1 MPLISYLLPLTF
13 YLIMKRIL
21 LAISLLVGGVASAQ
35 QDLQEQ
41 INQLRAEIDQLKA
54 TAPAPLPMPEN
65 EGEQPIHKKFNMYF
79 NFQGSFD
86 LEKAKDKD
94 MTAKFYARQLRWEVR
109 GDITDRIF
117 YRFRHRLNKSNVA
130 ASLDNLAT
138 ATDMLYAGFRLD
150 DKWTLTAGK
159 LCQAWGGFEFDLN
172 PMNIYEYSDFL
183 QNMDNFML
191 GAMIT
196 YTPNQNH
203 EFNFQI
209 TDVRND
215 KFETLYGTATNTI
228 RASKAPL
235 TYIFNWNGNL
245 FDNLVQTRWG
255 GGLQSEADGYNNWL
269 LMLGTKLNLSKFQVF
284 FDYMMANEALDR
296 LNYTPLSANGKT
308 ATPVKDA
315 KYNSFILKAEYQ
327 PVPHWNIF
335 AQGMYETAKSDL
347 LNNELKSIGYYAGVE
362 YLPFEKQDLRF
373 FLAYIG
379 RSQDNK
385 NTNITKDTNR
395 VSLGLMY
402 RIKAF

>member
-1 MPLISYLLPLTF
+1 
-13 YLIMKRIL
+13 MKKIL
-21 LAISLLVGGVASAQ
+21 LAVSLLIGGIASAQ
-35 QDLQEQ
+35 QDLQNQ

-54 TAPAPLPMPEN
+54 TAPAPLPMSQDGEEN
-65 EGEQPIHKKFNMYF
+65 PIHKKFNMYF

-86 LEKAKDKD
+86 VEKAKDQD

-117 YRFRHRLNKSNVA
+117 YRFRHRLNKSNA
-130 ASLDNLAT
+130 RASLDNLAK

-159 LCQAWGGFEFDLN
+159 MCQAWGGFEFDLN
-172 PMNIYEYSDFL
+172 PMNIYEYSDFIE
-183 QNMDNFML
+183 NMDNFML

-196 YTPNQNH
+196 YAPNKNH
-203 EFNFQI
+203 EFNLQI

-215 KFETLYGTATNTI
+215 SFETLYGTATNTI
-228 RASKAPL
+228 NASKAPL

-245 FDNLVQTRWG
+245 FDNLIQTRWG
-255 GGLQSEADGYNNWL
+255 GGLQSEADGYNNWM
-269 LMLGTKLNLSKFQVF
+269 LMWGTKLNLPKFQVF

-296 LNYTPLSANGKT
+296 LKYTPMSSTVL
-308 ATPVKDA
+308 VKDA
-315 KYNSFILKAEYQ
+315 KYNSFVLKAEYQ
-327 PVPHWNIF
+327 PIPQLNIF
-335 AQGMYETAKSDL
+335 AQGLYETAKNDL
-347 LNNELKSIGYYAGVE
+347 TDNKMTGIGYFAGVE

-379 RSQDNK
+379 RSRENK
-385 NTNITKDTNR
+385 LTNVTTDTNR
-395 VSLGLMY
+395 VSIGLMY

>member
-1 MPLISYLLPLTF
+1 
-13 YLIMKRIL
+13 MKKIL
-21 LAISLLVGGVASAQ
+21 LAVSLLIGGIASAQ
-35 QDLQEQ
+35 QDLQNQ

-54 TAPAPLPMPEN
+54 TAPAPLPMSQDGEEN
-65 EGEQPIHKKFNMYF
+65 PIHKKFNMYF

-86 LEKAKDKD
+86 VEKAKDQD

-117 YRFRHRLNKSNVA
+117 YRFRHRLNKSNA
-130 ASLDNLAT
+130 RASLDNLAK

-159 LCQAWGGFEFDLN
+159 MCQAWGGFEFDLN

-183 QNMDNFML
+183 ENMDNFML

-196 YTPNQNH
+196 YAPNENH

-215 KFETLYGTATNTI
+215 KFADIYGTTSPTI
-228 RASKAPL
+228 SESKAPL

-245 FDNLVQTRWG
+245 FDNLIQTRWG

-269 LMLGTKLNLSKFQVF
+269 LMLGTKLNLPKFQVF
-284 FDYMMANEALDR
+284 FDYMMANEQLDR
-296 LNYTPLSANGKT
+296 LKYTPMSGTTL
-308 ATPVKDA
+308 VKDA
-315 KYNSFILKAEYQ
+315 KYNSFVLKAEYQ

-335 AQGMYETAKSDL
+335 AQGMYETAKNDL
-347 LNNELKSIGYYAGVE
+347 TDNKMTGIGYFAGVE

-379 RSQDNK
+379 RSREKNNVTDN
-385 NTNITKDTNR
+385 TNR

>member
-21 LAISLLVGGVASAQ
+21 LAISLLIGGVASAQ

-228 RASKAPL
+228 SASKAPL

-269 LMLGTKLNLSKFQVF
+269 LMLGTKLNLPKFQVF
-284 FDYMMANEALDR
+284 FDYMMANEQLDR
-296 LNYTPLSANGKT
+296 LKYTPMSSTVL
-308 ATPVKDA
+308 VKDA
-315 KYNSFILKAEYQ
+315 KYNSFVLKAEYQ
-327 PVPHWNIF
+327 PIPQLNIF
-335 AQGMYETAKSDL
+335 AQGLYETAKNDL
-347 LNNELKSIGYYAGVE
+347 TDNKMTGIGYFAGVE

-379 RSQDNK
+379 RSREKNNVTDN
-385 NTNITKDTNR
+385 TNR

>member
-1 MPLISYLLPLTF
+1 
-13 YLIMKRIL
+13 MKKIL
-21 LAISLLVGGVASAQ
+21 LAVSLLIGGIASAQ
-35 QDLQEQ
+35 QDLQNQ

-54 TAPAPLPMPEN
+54 TAPAPLSMPEN
-65 EGEQPIHKKFNMYF
+65 QGEQPFHKKFNMYF

-86 LEKAKDKD
+86 VEKAKDQD

-117 YRFRHRLNKSNVA
+117 YRFRHRLNKSNA
-130 ASLDNLAT
+130 RASLDNLAK

-159 LCQAWGGFEFDLN
+159 MCQAWGGFEFDLN

-183 QNMDNFML
+183 ENMDNFML

-196 YTPNQNH
+196 YAPNENH

-215 KFETLYGTATNTI
+215 KFADIYGTTSPTI
-228 RASKAPL
+228 SESKAPL

-245 FDNLVQTRWG
+245 FDNLIQTRWG

-269 LMLGTKLNLSKFQVF
+269 LMLGTKLNLPKFQVF
-284 FDYMMANEALDR
+284 FDYMMANEQLDR
-296 LNYTPLSANGKT
+296 LKYTPMSGTTL
-308 ATPVKDA
+308 VKDA
-315 KYNSFILKAEYQ
+315 KYNSFVLKAEYQ

-347 LNNELKSIGYYAGVE
+347 PNNELKGIGYFAGVE

-379 RSQDNK
+379 RSREKNNVTDN
-385 NTNITKDTNR
+385 TNR

>member
-1 MPLISYLLPLTF
+1 
-13 YLIMKRIL
+13 MKKIL
-21 LAISLLVGGVASAQ
+21 LAVSLLIGGIASAQ
-35 QDLQEQ
+35 QDLQNQ

-54 TAPAPLPMPEN
+54 TAPAPLFMPEN

-86 LEKAKDKD
+86 VEKAKDQD

-117 YRFRHRLNKSNVA
+117 YRFRHRLNKSNA
-130 ASLDNLAT
+130 RASLDNLAK

-159 LCQAWGGFEFDLN
+159 MCQAWGGFEFDLN

-183 QNMDNFML
+183 ENMDNFML

-196 YTPNQNH
+196 YAPNENH

-215 KFETLYGTATNTI
+215 KFADIYGTTSPTI
-228 RASKAPL
+228 SESKAPL

-245 FDNLVQTRWG
+245 FDNLIQTRWG

-269 LMLGTKLNLSKFQVF
+269 LMLGTKLNLPKFQVF
-284 FDYMMANEALDR
+284 FDYMMANEQLDR
-296 LNYTPLSANGKT
+296 LKYTPMSGTTL
-308 ATPVKDA
+308 VKDA
-315 KYNSFILKAEYQ
+315 KYNSFVLKAEYQ

-347 LNNELKSIGYYAGVE
+347 PNNELKSIGYFAGVE

-379 RSQDNK
+379 RSREKNNVTDN
-385 NTNITKDTNR
+385 TNR

>member
-1 MPLISYLLPLTF
+1 
-13 YLIMKRIL
+13 MKKIL
-21 LAISLLVGGVASAQ
+21 LAISLLVGGVATAQ
-35 QDLQEQ
+35 QDLQDQ

-86 LEKAKDKD
+86 VEKAKDKD
-94 MTAKFYARQLRWEVR
+94 MTAKFYARQLRLEVR

-117 YRFRHRLNKSNVA
+117 YRFRHRLNKSNA
-130 ASLDNLAT
+130 ATSLDNLAK

-150 DKWTLTAGK
+150 DKWALTAGK
-159 LCQAWGGFEFDLN
+159 MCQAWGGFEFDLN
-172 PMNIYEYSDFL
+172 PMNIYEYSDFIE
-183 QNMDNFML
+183 NMDNFML

-196 YTPNQNH
+196 YAPNKNH
-203 EFNFQI
+203 EFNLQI

-215 KFETLYGTATNTI
+215 SFKTLYGTATNTI
-228 RASKAPL
+228 SASKAPL

-255 GGLQSEADGYNNWL
+255 GGLQSEADGYNDWL

-296 LNYTPLSANGKT
+296 LAYTPLS
-308 ATPVKDA
+308 KDSNNNILA
-315 KYNSFILKAEYQ
+315 IKDTKYNSFVLKAEYQ
-327 PVPHWNIF
+327 PAPHWNIF
-335 AQGMYETAKSDL
+335 AQGLYETAKNDL
-347 LNNELKSIGYYAGVE
+347 TDNKMTGIGYFAGVE

-379 RSQDNK
+379 RSRENK
-385 NTNITKDTNR
+385 LTNVTTDTNR
-395 VSLGLMY
+395 VSIGLMY

>member
-1 MPLISYLLPLTF
+1 
-13 YLIMKRIL
+13 MKKIL
-21 LAISLLVGGVASAQ
+21 LAVSLLIGGIASAQ
-35 QDLQEQ
+35 QDLQNQ

-54 TAPAPLPMPEN
+54 TAPAPLSMPEN
-65 EGEQPIHKKFNMYF
+65 QGEQPFHKKFNMYF

-86 LEKAKDKD
+86 VEKAKDQD

-117 YRFRHRLNKSNVA
+117 YRFRHRLNKSNA
-130 ASLDNLAT
+130 RASLDNLAK

-159 LCQAWGGFEFDLN
+159 MCQAWGGFEFDLN

-183 QNMDNFML
+183 ENMDNFML

-196 YTPNQNH
+196 YAPNENH

-215 KFETLYGTATNTI
+215 KFADIYGTTSPTI
-228 RASKAPL
+228 SESKAPL

-245 FDNLVQTRWG
+245 FDNLIQTRWG

-269 LMLGTKLNLSKFQVF
+269 LMLGTKLNLPKFQVF
-284 FDYMMANEALDR
+284 FDYMMANEQLDR
-296 LNYTPLSANGKT
+296 LKYTPKSGTTL
-308 ATPVKDA
+308 VKDA
-315 KYNSFILKAEYQ
+315 KYNSFVLKAEYQ

-347 LNNELKSIGYYAGVE
+347 PNNELKGIGYFAGIE

-379 RSQDNK
+379 RSREKD
-385 NTNITKDTNR
+385 NITDNTNR

>member
-1 MPLISYLLPLTF
+1 
-13 YLIMKRIL
+13 MKKIL
-21 LAISLLVGGVASAQ
+21 LAVSLLIGGIASAQ
-35 QDLQEQ
+35 QDLQNQ

-54 TAPAPLPMPEN
+54 TAPAPLSMPEN

-86 LEKAKDKD
+86 VEKAKDQD

-117 YRFRHRLNKSNVA
+117 YRFRHRLNKSNA
-130 ASLDNLAT
+130 RASLDNLAK

-159 LCQAWGGFEFDLN
+159 MCQAWGGFEFDLN

-183 QNMDNFML
+183 ENMDNFML

-196 YTPNQNH
+196 YAPNENH

-215 KFETLYGTATNTI
+215 KFADIYGTTSPTI
-228 RASKAPL
+228 SESKAPL

-245 FDNLVQTRWG
+245 FDNLIQTRWG

-269 LMLGTKLNLSKFQVF
+269 LMLGTKLNLPKFQVF
-284 FDYMMANEALDR
+284 FDYMMANEQLDR
-296 LNYTPLSANGKT
+296 LKYTPMSGTTL
-308 ATPVKDA
+308 VKDA
-315 KYNSFILKAEYQ
+315 KYNSFVLKAEYQ

-335 AQGMYETAKSDL
+335 AQGMYETAKNDL
-347 LNNELKSIGYYAGVE
+347 TDNKMTGIGYFAGVE

-379 RSQDNK
+379 RSREKNNVTDN
-385 NTNITKDTNR
+385 TNR

>member
-1 MPLISYLLPLTF
+1 
-13 YLIMKRIL
+13 
-21 LAISLLVGGVASAQ
+21 
-35 QDLQEQ
+35 
-41 INQLRAEIDQLKA
+41 
-54 TAPAPLPMPEN
+54 
-65 EGEQPIHKKFNMYF
+65 MYF

-86 LEKAKDKD
+86 VEKAKGQD

-117 YRFRHRLNKSNVA
+117 YRFRHRLNKSNA
-130 ASLDNLAT
+130 RASLDNLAK

-159 LCQAWGGFEFDLN
+159 MCQAWGGFEFDLN

-183 QNMDNFML
+183 ENMDNFML

-196 YTPNQNH
+196 YAPNENH

-215 KFETLYGTATNTI
+215 KFADIYGTTSPTI
-228 RASKAPL
+228 SESKAPL

-245 FDNLVQTRWG
+245 FDNLIQTRWG

-269 LMLGTKLNLSKFQVF
+269 LMLGTKLNLPKFQVF
-284 FDYMMANEALDR
+284 FDYMMANEQLDR
-296 LNYTPLSANGKT
+296 LKYTPMSGTTL
-308 ATPVKDA
+308 VKDA
-315 KYNSFILKAEYQ
+315 KYNSFVLKAEYQ

-335 AQGMYETAKSDL
+335 AQGMYETAKNDL
-347 LNNELKSIGYYAGVE
+347 TDNKMTGIGYFAGVE

-379 RSQDNK
+379 RSREKNNVTDN
-385 NTNITKDTNR
+385 TNR

>member
-1 MPLISYLLPLTF
+1 MKHSLLLG
-13 YLIMKRIL
+13 ML
-21 LAISLLVGGVASAQ
+21 LAVATSSNAQDNHGYGAGDGDFKSLSEEIAKLKKHNDMFNVYFNYAASGQVA
-35 QDLQEQ
+35 QDA
-41 INQLRAEIDQLKA
+41 NKDWGTKFANKQLRIEIKGNL
-54 TAPAPLPMPEN
+54 T
-65 EGEQPIHKKFNMYF
+65 
-79 NFQGSFD
+79 
-86 LEKAKDKD
+86 DKL
-94 MTAKFYARQLRWEVR
+94 Y
-109 GDITDRIF
+109 
-117 YRFRHRLNKSNVA
+117 YRFRHRLNKANGAQSE
-130 ASLDNLAT
+130 DNFAK
-138 ATDMLYAGFRLD
+138 ATDIMMVGYKFN
-150 DKWTLTAGK
+150 DKLKVEAGK
-159 LCQAWGGFEFDLN
+159 MCQIWGGFEFDEN
-172 PMNIYEYSDFL
+172 PMVIYQYSDMVD
-183 QNMDNFML
+183 NMDNFML

-196 YTPNQNH
+196 YAPNENH

-215 KFETLYGTATNTI
+215 KFADIYGTATNTI
-228 RASKAPL
+228 NASKAPL

-315 KYNSFILKAEYQ
+315 KYNSFVLKAEYQ

-347 LNNELKSIGYYAGVE
+347 PNNELKSIGYYAGVE

-373 FLAYIG
+373 FLVYIG

>member
-1 MPLISYLLPLTF
+1 
-13 YLIMKRIL
+13 MKKIL
-21 LAISLLVGGVASAQ
+21 LAVSLLIGGIASAQ
-35 QDLQEQ
+35 QDLQNQ

-54 TAPAPLPMPEN
+54 TAPAPLSMPEN
-65 EGEQPIHKKFNMYF
+65 EGEQPFHKKFNMYF

-86 LEKAKDKD
+86 VEKAKDQD

-117 YRFRHRLNKSNVA
+117 YRFRHRLNKSNA
-130 ASLDNLAT
+130 RASLDNLAK

-159 LCQAWGGFEFDLN
+159 MCQAWGGFEFDLN

-183 QNMDNFML
+183 ENMDNFML

-196 YTPNQNH
+196 YAPNENH

-215 KFETLYGTATNTI
+215 KFADIYGTTSPTI
-228 RASKAPL
+228 SESKAPL

-245 FDNLVQTRWG
+245 FDNLIQTRWG

-269 LMLGTKLNLSKFQVF
+269 LMLGTKLNLPKFQVF

-296 LNYTPLSANGKT
+296 LKYTPMSSTVL
-308 ATPVKDA
+308 VKDA
-315 KYNSFILKAEYQ
+315 KYNSFVLKAEYQ
-327 PVPHWNIF
+327 PIPQLNIF
-335 AQGMYETAKSDL
+335 AQGLYETAKNDL
-347 LNNELKSIGYYAGVE
+347 TDNKMTGIGYFAGVE

-379 RSQDNK
+379 RSREKD
-385 NTNITKDTNR
+385 NITDNTNR

>member
-1 MPLISYLLPLTF
+1 
-13 YLIMKRIL
+13 MKKIL
-21 LAISLLVGGVASAQ
+21 LAVSLLIGGIASAQ
-35 QDLQEQ
+35 QDLQNQ

-54 TAPAPLPMPEN
+54 TAPAPLSMPEN

-86 LEKAKDKD
+86 VEKAKDQD

-117 YRFRHRLNKSNVA
+117 YRFRHRLNKSNA
-130 ASLDNLAT
+130 RASLDNLAK

-159 LCQAWGGFEFDLN
+159 MCQAWGGFEFDLN

-183 QNMDNFML
+183 ENMDNFML

-196 YTPNQNH
+196 YAPNENH

-215 KFETLYGTATNTI
+215 KFADIYGTTSPTI
-228 RASKAPL
+228 SESKAPL

-245 FDNLVQTRWG
+245 FDNLIQTRWG

-269 LMLGTKLNLSKFQVF
+269 LMLGTKLNLPKFQVF
-284 FDYMMANEALDR
+284 FDYMMANEQLDR
-296 LNYTPLSANGKT
+296 LKYTPMSGTTL
-308 ATPVKDA
+308 VKDV
-315 KYNSFILKAEYQ
+315 KYNSFVLKAEYQ

-347 LNNELKSIGYYAGVE
+347 PNNELKSIGYFAGVE

-379 RSQDNK
+379 RSREKNNVTDN
-385 NTNITKDTNR
+385 TNR